1 MTMHGH
7 DHSYDHTRLV
17 YAPMVVGDVDDVFA
31 LETSVYPHPWSRGNF
46 LDSLSSG
53 YNSWT
58 LRDDAGALA
67 GYFLLMP
74 IVDEAHL
81 LNVAVAKARQ
91 GQGVGLYLL
100 DKVCACARGLSM
112 QSLLLEV
119 RPSNLRALK
128 IYEQYGFTEIGRRKA
143 YYPAHNGQR
152 EDAIVMRL
160 AL

>member
-1 MTMHGH
+1 MRMARDH
-7 DHSYDHTRLV
+7 DQLL
-17 YAPMVVGDVDDVFA
+17 YAPMVVGDVDEVFA

-46 LDSLSSG
+46 VDSISCG

-58 LRDDAGALA
+58 LRDDAGALV

-81 LNVAVAKARQ
+81 LNVAVARERQ
-91 GQGVGLYLL
+91 REGLGLYLL

-112 QSLLLEV
+112 ESILLEV

-128 IYEQYGFTEIGRRKA
+128 VYEQYGFAEIGRRKA

-152 EDAIVMRL
+152 EDAIVMRFKL
-160 AL
+160 

>member
-1 MTMHGH
+1 MNTL
-7 DHSYDHTRLV
+7 DQLI
-17 YAPMVVGDVDDVFA
+17 YAPMVVGDVDEVFA

-46 LDSLSSG
+46 VDSLSSG

-58 LRDDAGALA
+58 LRDDAGALV

-81 LNVAVAKARQ
+81 LNVAVAMPRQ
-91 GQGVGLYLL
+91 REGLGLYLL
-100 DKVCACARGLSM
+100 DKVCACARGLAMDSI
-112 QSLLLEV
+112 LLEV

-128 IYEQYGFTEIGRRKA
+128 VYAQYGFTEIGRRKA

-152 EDAIVMRL
+152 EDAIVMRFKL
-160 AL
+160 